1 MMIDT
6 VDGLRNGQLVFS
18 TAGRDQGCLYL
29 IWNLVGERYIEV
41 VDGGKHPVAKPKR
54 KNLKHVKLT
63 LLVAT
68 EIEELILQG
77 QTVKDFQ
84 IAAAIRSKKNELEE
98 GDRFNG

>member
-1 MMIDT
+1 MIDT
-6 VDGLRNGQLVFS
+6 VEGLRHGQMVSS
-18 TAGRDQGCLYL
+18 TAGRDRGCLYL

-41 VDGGKHPVAKPKR
+41 VDGARHPVAKPKR
-54 KNLKHVKLT
+54 KNLKHIKVVM
-63 LLVAT
+63 LVAT
-68 EIEELILQG
+68 DIEELILKG